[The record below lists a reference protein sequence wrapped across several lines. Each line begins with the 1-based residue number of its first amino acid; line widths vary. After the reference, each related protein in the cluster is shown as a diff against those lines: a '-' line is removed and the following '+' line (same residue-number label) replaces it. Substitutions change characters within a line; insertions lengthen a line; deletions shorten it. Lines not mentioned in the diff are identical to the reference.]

1 MARRDCRRITA
12 VSDAGAAGF
21 FRGPVPFPFRPALNR
36 AIQHVRQ
43 TRMRPCLFRE
53 KSAAVSPVRGQRLQR
68 NVLTR
73 PIYALSLRSIF
84 RRSFASLG

>member
-1 MARRDCRRITA
+1 MARRDRRRITS

-36 AIQHVRQ
+36 AVQHVRQ
-43 TRMRPCLFRE
+43 MRMSPHLFRE
-53 KSAAVSPVRGQRLQR
+53 KSTAGSGRAQFLQR

-73 PIYALSLRSIF
+73 PTYALSRRSIF
-84 RRSFASLG
+84 RRSFDSLG